1 MAAGDNNNDRYKG
14 KGKWNRPR
22 ANDSRNSKRHKAER
36 KDEEVSA
43 KRENR
48 NREDAAE
55 PKETRQPREGSGDP
69 RRPKRKVACLIG
81 YCGTGYHGMQ
91 VNPPEKTIEG
101 DLFKAFV
108 DAGAIS
114 KDNANDPK
122 KSSFMR
128 AARTDKGV
136 HAAGNVVSLKLI
148 IEDEDIVEKINSHL
162 PETIRVWGFTRT
174 NKAFECR
181 KMCGSRIYE
190 YLMPSY
196 AFLPPKP
203 ESALAQRVKEAN
215 DETPGISKPDPDGE
229 AFWADVRKQ
238 LEEAGIDE
246 EDLKRTQKILE
257 SQEIELVAQRRAPK
271 TAKAQKPKVEDAT
284 AIGSGEVTEEVTEK
298 ATEEATEKATEEP
311 IEKTAEITKEGD
323 AAESSKVEDATA
335 ETAEITK
342 EENSTE
348 SSKVEETTTE
358 PAQQLTEPTEGDANT
373 ERETSEGEKL
383 SAVFK
388 KIRTIENS
396 ARRAFRI
403 PTERLEAIRTAFKVS
418 EGGHN
423 FHNFTVGKDF
433 KDPSAQ
439 RYMKSITVSD
449 PKIIN
454 NTEWLSI
461 KIHGQSFM
469 LHQIRKMVAM
479 VALVIRTG
487 CPLDRISQAFNQ
499 PRINIPKAPSL
510 GLLLEQPVYEGYN
523 TRLGTFG
530 YDPINF
536 DKYQT
541 IVEAFKMKHIY
552 DKIYSEEAKEN
563 VFHGFFAFID
573 SFRGDPIF
581 DYLTAR
587 GIGKGAVVV
596 GKNSKPT
603 KEADVTAF
611 EEESDGELEGDNE
624 G

>member
-1 MAAGDNNNDRYKG
+1 MAGENNGNDRYKG

-22 ANDSRNSKRHKAER
+22 ANDSRNSKRRKLER
-36 KDEEVSA
+36 KDQEVAA

-48 NREDAAE
+48 NREDANPEA
-55 PKETRQPREGSGDP
+55 KADSQPFEGSGEP

-162 PETIRVWGFTRT
+162 PETIRLWGISRT

-190 YLMPSY
+190 YLIPSY

-203 ESALAQRVKEAN
+203 ESALAQRIKEAN
-215 DETPGISKPDPDGE
+215 IETPGISKPDPVGE
-229 AFWADVRKQ
+229 AFWADVKRQ
-238 LEEAGIDE
+238 LTEAGVNE
-246 EDLKRTQKILE
+246 EDLRRAQKIAE
-257 SQEIELVAQRRAPK
+257 TQEIQEVAKRREGSKP
-271 TAKAQKPKVEDAT
+271 KAQSNEESAEAT
-284 AIGSGEVTEEVTEK
+284 KEVSEETKVTEE
-298 ATEEATEKATEEP
+298 TEEA
-311 IEKTAEITKEGD
+311 IE
-323 AAESSKVEDATA
+323 EDA
-335 ETAEITK
+335 
-342 EENSTE
+342 NPE
-348 SSKVEETTTE
+348 S
-358 PAQQLTEPTEGDANT
+358 
-373 ERETSEGEKL
+373 EKL
-383 SAVFK
+383 SVLFK
-388 KIRTIENS
+388 KIRTIENA

-403 PTERLEAIRTAFKVS
+403 PTERLDAIRTAFKVY
-418 EGGHN
+418 EGTHN

-439 RYMKSITVSD
+439 RHMKTLTVSD
-449 PKIIN
+449 PKLIN

-487 CPLDRISQAFNQ
+487 CPLERISQAFDK

-530 YDPINF
+530 YEPISF
-536 DKYQT
+536 DKFQDT
-541 IVEAFKMKHIY
+541 VEAFKMKHIY

-587 GIGKGAVVV
+587 GIGEGT
-596 GKNSKPT
+596 GKKDAQDKAAIP
-603 KEADVTAF
+603 F
-611 EEESDGELEGDNE
+611 EEESEDELEGDNE

>member
-1 MAAGDNNNDRYKG
+1 
-14 KGKWNRPR
+14 
-22 ANDSRNSKRHKAER
+22 
-36 KDEEVSA
+36 
-43 KRENR
+43 
-48 NREDAAE
+48 
-55 PKETRQPREGSGDP
+55 
-69 RRPKRKVACLIG
+69 
-81 YCGTGYHGMQ
+81 MQ

-148 IEDEDIVEKINSHL
+148 IEDSDIVEKINSHL
-162 PETIRVWGFTRT
+162 PETIRLWGISRT

-190 YLMPSY
+190 YLIPSY

-203 ESALAQRVKEAN
+203 ESALAQRIKEAN
-215 DETPGISKPDPDGE
+215 EETPGISKPDPTGE
-229 AFWADVRKQ
+229 AFWADVHRQ
-238 LEEAGIDE
+238 LAEAGINE
-246 EDLKRTQKILE
+246 EDLRRTQRIAENQELE
-257 SQEIELVAQRRAPK
+257 QVKKRRGGD
-271 TAKAQKPKVEDAT
+271 T
-284 AIGSGEVTEEVTEK
+284 
-298 ATEEATEKATEEP
+298 
-311 IEKTAEITKEGD
+311 KTAEPSKSEKEGEVD
-323 AAESSKVEDATA
+323 SAPVEPSSEDKTESAEPSSETKIESTELQTESAEPSSEANAES
-335 ETAEITK
+335 
-342 EENSTE
+342 
-348 SSKVEETTTE
+348 
-358 PAQQLTEPTEGDANT
+358 
-373 ERETSEGEKL
+373 EKL
-383 SAVFK
+383 SVLFK
-388 KIRTIENS
+388 KIRTIENA

-403 PTERLEAIRTAFKVS
+403 PNERLEEIRTAFKVY

-439 RYMKSITVSD
+439 RYMKSLTVSD
-449 PKIIN
+449 PKLIN

-487 CPLDRISQAFNQ
+487 CPLERISQAFNQ

-530 YDPINF
+530 YEPINF
-536 DKYQT
+536 DKYQDT
-541 IVEAFKMKHIY
+541 VEAFKMKHIY

-587 GIGKGAVVV
+587 GITVGSNKNGKTDAASN
-596 GKNSKPT
+596 K
-603 KEADVTAF
+603 A
-611 EEESDGELEGDNE
+611 EELSIPFDDEDQDELEGDNE

>member
-1 MAAGDNNNDRYKG
+1 MAGDNSNDRYKG
-14 KGKWNRPR
+14 KGKWSRPR
-22 ANDSRNSKRHKAER
+22 ANDARNSKRQKTER
-36 KDEEVSA
+36 KAQEVQA

-48 NREDAAE
+48 NREDSE
-55 PKETRQPREGSGDP
+55 PKETRQPHEGSGEP

-148 IEDEDIVEKINSHL
+148 IEDEDIVDKINSHL
-162 PETIRVWGFTRT
+162 PEQIRLWGISRT

-190 YLMPSY
+190 YLIPSY
-196 AFLPPKP
+196 AFLAPKP
-203 ESALAQRVKEAN
+203 ESALAQRVQEAN
-215 DETPGISKPDPDGE
+215 QETAGISKPDPVSE
-229 AFWADVRKQ
+229 EFWKDVRRQ
-238 LEEAGIDE
+238 LTEAGINE
-246 EDLKRTQKILE
+246 EDLRKMRKIVE
-257 SQEIELVAQRRAPK
+257 SQEIEEQAKRRQGSIK
-271 TAKAQKPKVEDAT
+271 KA
-284 AIGSGEVTEEVTEK
+284 
-298 ATEEATEKATEEP
+298 EEP
-311 IEKTAEITKEGD
+311 KEPQAAVEKT
-323 AAESSKVEDATA
+323 
-335 ETAEITK
+335 ETAEGSTEEK
-342 EENSTE
+342 AEEKAEEKPEEKPEENS
-348 SSKVEETTTE
+348 EEKSE
-358 PAQQLTEPTEGDANT
+358 EKAEDKP
-373 ERETSEGEKL
+373 ETDSVEGEKL
-383 SAVFK
+383 SVLFK
-388 KIRTIENS
+388 KIRTIENA

-403 PTERLEAIRTAFKVS
+403 PTSRLDEIRTAFKVY
-418 EGGHN
+418 EGTHN

-433 KDPSAQ
+433 KDPSAM
-439 RYMKSITVSD
+439 RHMKSLTVSD

-454 NTEWLSI
+454 DTEWLSI

-479 VALVIRTG
+479 VALVVRTG
-487 CPLDRISQAFNQ
+487 CPLERISQAFDK

-530 YDPINF
+530 YEPINF
-536 DKYQT
+536 DKYEEK
-541 IVEAFKMKHIY
+541 VEDFKMKHIY

-587 GIGKGAVVV
+587 GIGEGVV
-596 GKNSKPT
+596 SKKKDSAASAALPFDDDS
-603 KEADVTAF
+603 ED
-611 EEESDGELEGDNE
+611 ELEGDIE